1 MFEAGTKV
9 LIEGNRSGVVRYYG
23 PVDGKSGQ
31 WVGVE
36 LDFALGKHDGYVGGY
51 PLLFSSIGRNI
62 FVANHN
68 MDFLSPRVKLY

>member
-51 PLLFSSIGRNI
+51 PLLYLPLGRSIFAVSR
-62 FVANHN
+62 N
-68 MDFLSPRVKLY
+68 MDSLSPRVKLS